1 MQTYHDL
8 TIKDTAELLE
18 TDIKSGLSAAEAERR
33 LRSVGRNELK
43 EKKKKGFLRR
53 FIAQPRY
60 RS

>member
-33 LRSVGRNELK
+33 LKSVGRNELR

-53 FIAQPRY
+53 
-60 RS
+60 